1 MLGEKAER
9 RSVAPISSA
18 AEWKR
23 FLKISRRVGS
33 TRTGS
38 PPSGWGQENLAVGID
53 ARSPSRRYKRRGA
66 VFSDH
71 RGARKPVP
79 CVKPIALDPFRP
91 SHTPRKQ
98 ASSLTAPTWPLRLR
112 RTRDPWQGWLLG
124 PPRRATA
131 HVDHLDR
138 ACSIGVTVSALVRC
152 VKRCHEVAG
161 GGDAQFVSLSDVA
174 QIQPAF

>member
-53 ARSPSRRYKRRGA
+53 ARSPSGRHKRRGA

-71 RGARKPVP
+71 RGARKPVSR
-79 CVKPIALDPFRP
+79 VQPIALDPFLSTRSRLKP
-91 SHTPRKQ
+91 TSYLP
-98 ASSLTAPTWPLRLR
+98 AP
-112 RTRDPWQGWLLG
+112 GSK
-124 PPRRATA
+124 
-131 HVDHLDR
+131 V
-138 ACSIGVTVSALVRC
+138 
-152 VKRCHEVAG
+152 
-161 GGDAQFVSLSDVA
+161 
-174 QIQPAF
+174 